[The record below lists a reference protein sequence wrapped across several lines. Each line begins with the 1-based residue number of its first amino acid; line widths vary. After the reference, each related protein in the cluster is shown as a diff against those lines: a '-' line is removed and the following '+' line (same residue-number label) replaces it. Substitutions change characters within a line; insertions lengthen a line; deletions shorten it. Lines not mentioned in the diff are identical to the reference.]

1 MEKRKVSLTSSSSL
15 HKVKRGER
23 KSKAKFS
30 QESMNILGS
39 NAAGVLNKI
48 ESLKRNIQIFTPG
61 VNFLQETK
69 AKIKDQ
75 IKLDDYVVFEY
86 LRKDKGG
93 GGLLTAVQKNL
104 HPVSVSEDTDT
115 EILVVQGD
123 INNEKIRFINA
134 YGPQEN
140 NDEDIKVK
148 FFSKLD

>member
-1 MEKRKVSLTSSSSL
+1 M
-15 HKVKRGER
+15 
-23 KSKAKFS
+23 
-30 QESMNILGS
+30 
-39 NAAGVLNKI
+39 
-48 ESLKRNIQIFTPG
+48 
-61 VNFLQETK
+61 
-69 AKIKDQ
+69 
-75 IKLDDYVVFEY
+75 VFEY

-93 GGLLTAVQKNL
+93 GGLLTAVHKNL